1 MKPRELFESL
11 PPSLRE
17 RNAHLVHA
25 PARENPLDT
34 LRRAAVPPSELPALD
49 RALAARAEHAAH
61 GAAAHAAGESFE
73 AWCAAQH
80 RYAIEHGHALVIEKI
95 GAPSE
100 PHVEGGRVQFDG
112 RGRLLAAISG
122 TAPPDYLGATR
133 DRMLVIEA
141 KHRAGR
147 LHRDRERPDGT
158 IDRAGI
164 ARHQRDALTRYA
176 QCAAALV
183 LVVVEFERAAGP
195 LRFAVPWTVL
205 DTFWTSVRGGP
216 PSVGPKELAAWPARG
231 PSYLIAFLEGR

>member
-147 LHRDRERPDGT
+147 LHRDRERP
-158 IDRAGI
+158 
-164 ARHQRDALTRYA
+164 QR
-176 QCAAALV
+176 
-183 LVVVEFERAAGP
+183 
-195 LRFAVPWTVL
+195 
-205 DTFWTSVRGGP
+205 
-216 PSVGPKELAAWPARG
+216 ARG
-231 PSYLIAFLEGR
+231 QRPRQAEEEGGQRWLRKTPRSTNSRTNSTN

>member
-1 MKPRELFESL
+1 MKRRELFDRL
-11 PPSLRE
+11 PPSLRD
-17 RNAHLVHA
+17 RNAHLTQV
-25 PARENPLDT
+25 PARRDPLAD
-34 LRRAAVPPSELPALD
+34 LRRAAVPPSELPALN

-61 GAAAHAAGESFE
+61 GAAAHAAGETLE

-100 PHVEGGRVQFDG
+100 PHVANGRVQFDG

-141 KHRAGR
+141 KHRTGR
-147 LHRDRERPDGT
+147 LHRDRELPNGGV
-158 IDRAGI
+158 DRAGI

-176 QCAAALV
+176 QCTAALV
-183 LVVVEFERAAGP
+183 LVVIEFERTHGP

-205 DTFWTSVRGGP
+205 DTLWTSVRGGP